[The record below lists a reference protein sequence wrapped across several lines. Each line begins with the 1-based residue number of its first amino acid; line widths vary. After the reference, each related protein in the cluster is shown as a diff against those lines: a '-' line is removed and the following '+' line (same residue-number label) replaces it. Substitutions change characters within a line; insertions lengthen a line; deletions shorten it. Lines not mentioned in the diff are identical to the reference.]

1 MSASVKGKEAQVR
14 RLEGTKWLRL
24 LREKGGS
31 CREPGLDAAETRF
44 GLTFVRSTV
53 KRGKPSIVR
62 DYPLPRY
69 MCAFAFFAMQELDDV
84 TAHRG

>member
-1 MSASVKGKEAQVR
+1 MSANVRGKEAQVR

-31 CREPGLDAAETRF
+31 YREPGLAAAETRF

-62 DYPLPRY
+62 DYSLPRY
-69 MCAFAFFAMQELDDV
+69 MYAFAFSAMQELDDATV
-84 TAHRG
+84 HRA